1 MTIIASSIIA
11 REHLAGTAGAV
22 QGINPATG
30 EVLEPV
36 FTFVDENAV
45 DQAAEAAWA
54 AFDTYR
60 ATSPEARAAF
70 LELIA
75 RNIEQD
81 GERIISRAVQESG
94 LPLGRLTGELG
105 RTANQLR
112 LFAGELRL
120 GAHQEVRINAAQ
132 PNRTPAPAPDMR
144 QRQIP
149 LGPVAVFG
157 ASNFPLAFSTAGG
170 DTASALAA
178 GCPVIVKAHNAH
190 PGTASLVGQAVSAAV
205 KEAGLPAGV
214 FSQVFGAGS
223 AVGQHLVAHP
233 RIKAVGFT
241 GSQGAG
247 LALMR
252 TAAAR
257 PEPIPVYAEMSS
269 INPVVVFPSALSAGM
284 TALATG
290 FVGSL
295 TMGSGQFCTNPG
307 LVFVP
312 ANDQGFAAAA
322 GAALQELNGQ
332 TMLTP
337 GICESYRQGVSR
349 LAGTPGV
356 SAVSEGQ
363 EVAGK
368 NAPAPVLFQTD
379 TATLRSTPDLQEEIF
394 GSAALLVRYNDAA
407 DLASALESLQGQL
420 TASVQANDEDAE
432 AARSILPILERKV
445 GRILFNGWPTGVEV
459 NDTIVHGGP
468 FPATSDSR
476 TTSVGSLAIY
486 RFQRPVSYQNVPAAL
501 LPEALQD
508 ANPWSLPR
516 RIDGALN
523 A

>member
-1 MTIIASSIIA
+1 MTIIGSSIIA
-11 REHLAGTAGAV
+11 GEHLTGTAGQV

-36 FTFVDENAV
+36 FTFVDEHAV

-54 AFDTYR
+54 AFDAYR
-60 ATSPEARAAF
+60 ETTPEARATF

-81 GERIISRAVQESG
+81 GERIITRAVQESG
-94 LPLGRLTGELG
+94 LPVGRLTGELS

-112 LFAGELRL
+112 LFAGELRI
-120 GAHQEVRINAAQ
+120 GAHQEIRINSAQ
-132 PNRTPAPAPDMR
+132 PDKTPVPVPDLR

-178 GCPVIVKAHNAH
+178 GCPVVVKAHNAH
-190 PGTASLVGQAVSAAV
+190 PGTAALMGQAVTAAV
-205 KEAGLPAGV
+205 KEARLPAGV
-214 FSQVFGAGS
+214 FSQLFGAGS
-223 AVGQHLVAHP
+223 AVGQQLVSHP

-241 GSQGAG
+241 GSQGGG

-269 INPVVVFPSALSAGM
+269 INPVVIFPSALSNR
-284 TALATG
+284 TTELATE
-290 FVGSL
+290 FIGSL

-307 LVFVP
+307 LVFIPVDD
-312 ANDQGFAAAA
+312 AGFIAAA
-322 GAALQELNGQ
+322 GSALSELHGQ

-337 GICESYRQGVSR
+337 GICNSYRQGVSR
-349 LAGTPGV
+349 LTETEGV
-356 SAVSEGQ
+356 SAVAQGQ
-363 EVAGK
+363 MSVGQ

-379 TATLRSTPDLQEEIF
+379 SQNLRNAPDLQEEIF
-394 GSAALLVRYNDAA
+394 GSAALLVRYQSEE
-407 DLASALESLQGQL
+407 DLALTLESLHGQL
-420 TASVQANDEDAE
+420 TATVQATDADSD
-432 AARSILPILERKV
+432 AVRGILPILERKV

-459 NDTIVHGGP
+459 NDSMVHGGP

-486 RFQRPVSYQNVPAAL
+486 RFQRPVSYQNVPSGL
-501 LPEALQD
+501 LPKALQEE
-508 ANPWSLPR
+508 NPWALPR
-516 RIDGALN
+516 RVDGILN
-523 A
+523 S